1 MRSNKRNFDIITGR
15 YLLIG
20 NPCTT
25 VPCLPG
31 VAYAVMA
38 NDEYYYI
45 TIDGHWSSENRSWNG
60 YTPEP
65 GDLVSVTGSLEEQKD
80 AFGKSFH
87 TIEVVSLQPAK

>member
-1 MRSNKRNFDIITGR
+1 MHYNSNTPTSI
-15 YLLIG
+15 
-20 NPCTT
+20 TT

-31 VAYAVMA
+31 VAYAVLA

-45 TIDGHWSSENRSWNG
+45 TIDGDWFSDNRSWSG
-60 YTPEP
+60 YTPELD
-65 GDLVSVTGSLEEQKD
+65 DLVTVTGSLREKKD